1 MICTKEKQLRRVVE
15 YQFIHY
21 GQLPQTREDRLFAQR
36 IRLVTYMKVYD
47 NMKKQLGA
55 KVYKRFITTNAR
67 PWRFRAI
74 GKWLF
79 AFGGR
84 YQTAVLTNIA
94 YGRMATGAGE

>member
-1 MICTKEKQLRRVVE
+1 MNSKKRKPTRKAVKFQIFHVGKPTR
-15 YQFIHY
+15 
-21 GQLPQTREDRLFAQR
+21 TREERIFMQRLNIIAG
-36 IRLVTYMKVYD
+36 IKVYE
-47 NMKKQLGA
+47 NIKKQLGA